1 MPFTYVSI
9 RESDEIDLTHS
20 NNTLTIGCEDICIF
34 LHDSQ
39 VEKIVKWAEERKA
52 VQYDFLSAHNI
63 NVISGLKK

>member
-9 RESDEIDLTHS
+9 RERDEIDLSHR
-20 NNTLTIGCEDICIF
+20 NKTLTIGSEDTCIF

-39 VEKIVKWAEERKA
+39 VEKIVRWAEERKA
-52 VQYDFLSAHNI
+52 VQYDFLSADNI